1 MGLIPNFY
9 PCPCCGY
16 RVFARQP
23 GSSERC
29 PVCLWEDD
37 LAQLRF
43 PRLAGSA
50 NHVSLEDA
58 QQNFAEFGTAERRHR
73 GEGRAPFDGEPRDN
87 SWRPLDPC
95 RDNIEEPQ
103 RGIDYADSYP
113 LADTTVLY
121 YWRETYW
128 RRLAS

>member
-1 MGLIPNFY
+1 MLRNQNLF

-43 PRLAGSA
+43 PRLPGSA
-50 NHVSLEDA
+50 NHVSLGDA
-58 QQNFAEFGTAERRHR
+58 QHNFADFGTAERRYR
-73 GEGRAPFDGEPRDN
+73 GEGRE
-87 SWRPLDPC
+87 PLDIEARDRGWRARDPT

-103 RGIDYADSYP
+103 RGIEYGDSYP